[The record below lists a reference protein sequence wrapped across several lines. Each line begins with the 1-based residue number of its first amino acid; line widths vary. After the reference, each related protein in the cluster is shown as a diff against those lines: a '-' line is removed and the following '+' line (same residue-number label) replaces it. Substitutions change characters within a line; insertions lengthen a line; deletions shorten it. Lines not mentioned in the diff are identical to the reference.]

1 MPERV
6 SKAFTYDG
14 KRYYVKGKTE
24 AEALRK
30 KNEKLSALMAGK
42 VQDSAVRFD
51 IWFRKYIDVY
61 KSRVS
66 EKTRADYLQLYE
78 KAIAPTLGE
87 MSLKSIKQINC
98 RELLNALEGKSKS
111 YVSKVYILLNGALEA
126 AVDNDL
132 LNKNPMRGLQKPDAV
147 AGHRRALTPEER
159 DTFLKA
165 ADLCGDAGYYGK
177 IVYFCGL
184 RPSEAN
190 RVRAEDFDR
199 SNRLLR
205 VRGTKTRSA
214 VRSVPVPMALPLPD
228 KRQGLLFTTRYG
240 GERDKEGQQRWWM
253 KLKLAMENVSGGPVA
268 DDLTMYCL
276 RHDFGTRCIEAGIDI
291 ETVSKM
297 MGHSNVSITSKVY
310 LHESEATLKTA
321 LEKMNVLYG

>member
-51 IWFRKYIDVY
+51 TWFRKYIDVY
-61 KSRVS
+61 KSKVS
-66 EKTRADYLQLYE
+66 EKTRGDYLQLYK
-78 KAIAPTLGE
+78 KAIAPQIGE
-87 MSLKSIKQINC
+87 MPLRSIKQINC
-98 RELLNALEGKSKS
+98 RALLNSLEGKSKS
-111 YVSKVYILLNGALEA
+111 YVHKVYILLNGALEA

-132 LNKNPMRGLQKPDAV
+132 LNKNPMRGLKKPDA
-147 AGHRRALTPEER
+147 AEGHRRALTPSER
-159 DTFLKA
+159 ETFLKA

-205 VRGTKTRSA
+205 VRGTKTKSA
-214 VRSVPVPMALPLPD
+214 PRSVPVPLALPLPD
-228 KRQGLLFTTRYG
+228 KRQGLLFTTRNG
-240 GERDKEGQQRWWM
+240 GERGKDGQQRWWI
-253 KLKLAMENVSGGPVA
+253 KLKLAMENVSGEPIE
-268 DDLTMYCL
+268 DDLKMYCL
-276 RHDFGTRCIEAGIDI
+276 RHDFGTRCIEAGVDI
-291 ETVSKM
+291 ETVSKI
-297 MGHSNVSITSKVY
+297 MGHSSVAITSKIY
-310 LHESEATLKTA
+310 LHESEATLKNA
-321 LEKMNVLYG
+321 LDKMNAMYG